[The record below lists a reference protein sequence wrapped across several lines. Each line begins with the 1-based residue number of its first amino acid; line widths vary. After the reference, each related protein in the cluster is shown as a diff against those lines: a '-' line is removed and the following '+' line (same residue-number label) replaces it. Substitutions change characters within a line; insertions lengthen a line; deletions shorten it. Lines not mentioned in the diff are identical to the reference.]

1 MKMGTKTFYRLGWTT
16 RIMPGR
22 TKTKALD
29 SDKCLAERGA
39 RAAYHKGLSPYLL
52 QSGSY
57 AHRESARSLVQVKP
71 GYGDFAPSE
80 TFLDLS
86 QWEACKDSIPK
97 SCCGATRYTGRDLE
111 TPRRLHLPRPGRSRG
126 GRPP

>member
-1 MKMGTKTFYRLGWTT
+1 MIMVRLLST
-16 RIMPGR
+16 RAFMVGLAPPSLLGPGSR
-22 TKTKALD
+22 H
-29 SDKCLAERGA
+29 CYGI
-39 RAAYHKGLSPYLL
+39 
-52 QSGSY
+52 SY

-126 GRPP
+126 GRPPL